1 MRHLSAFL
9 ISDFNLGNF
18 SRYLENDGESPSVT
32 VSSAPFGQVISP
44 LLEARSTDS
53 RPHFAVI
60 WSSPEHISP
69 TFARLLESDDCDFEA
84 ILFEVDEFCSAV
96 RSFCR
101 DVDLAF
107 VPTWVPTLERSG
119 SFLLGMRSPLGTSRV
134 LLEMNLRLAE
144 NLHSSANVYLLDST
158 RWMEIANARDP
169 KLWYLAKVPFA
180 NEVFL
185 AAVRDIKS
193 CLRGIWGEARK
204 IILLDLDDTLWGGL
218 VGDVGW
224 EKLRLGG
231 HDAVGE
237 AYVDFQRA
245 LKALTRR
252 GVILGIISKNEAHI
266 ALEAIDRHPEM
277 VLRRENFAGWRINRE
292 DKARNLVELV
302 DELNL
307 GLNSVV
313 FIDDSAVE
321 RARVRETL
329 PEVLVP
335 EWPSDCLLF
344 PRALAALKCFEVSAV
359 TPEDA
364 MRTKM
369 YVAERSRVELLERI
383 GSVDS
388 WLKSLAIRV
397 EVQEVGNGNLDRAL
411 QLLNKTNQMNLAT
424 RRLNELEFQDW
435 LATGARKSW
444 CFRVSDRLGDSG
456 IAGLLSIEQAG
467 ELAEIRDFLLSCRVM
482 GRKVEET
489 MLHVAIDY
497 ARSMGL
503 QEVRAKFEPTPRN
516 GPCLEFFKRAGFPA
530 REGEN
535 VFIWYA
541 KDDYPVPEAVE
552 CSKKVGREVNQRG
565 GGEDRLG

>member
-1 MRHLSAFL
+1 MRRLSAFL

-32 VSSAPFGQVISP
+32 VSSAPFGQVIP
-44 LLEARSTDS
+44 ALLEARSTDS
-53 RPHFAVI
+53 RPDFAVI

-69 TFARLLESDDCDFEA
+69 TFARLLENGDCDFEA

-119 SFLLGMRSPLGTSRV
+119 SFLLGMRSPVGTSRV

-144 NLHSSANVYLLDST
+144 SLHSSANVYLLDST
-158 RWMEIANARDP
+158 GWMETANGRPRDP

-252 GVILGIISKNEAHI
+252 GVILGIISKNEEHI

-277 VLRRENFAGWRINRE
+277 VLRREDFAGRRINRE
-292 DKARNLVELV
+292 DKARNIVELV

-321 RARVRETL
+321 RA
-329 PEVLVP
+329 
-335 EWPSDCLLF
+335 
-344 PRALAALKCFEVSAV
+344 A
-359 TPEDA
+359 
-364 MRTKM
+364 
-369 YVAERSRVELLERI
+369 RSR
-383 GSVDS
+383 
-388 WLKSLAIRV
+388 
-397 EVQEVGNGNLDRAL
+397 
-411 QLLNKTNQMNLAT
+411 
-424 RRLNELEFQDW
+424 
-435 LATGARKSW
+435 
-444 CFRVSDRLGDSG
+444 G
-456 IAGLLSIEQAG
+456 IAGGASA
-467 ELAEIRDFLLSCRVM
+467 
-482 GRKVEET
+482 
-489 MLHVAIDY
+489 
-497 ARSMGL
+497 
-503 QEVRAKFEPTPRN
+503 
-516 GPCLEFFKRAGFPA
+516 
-530 REGEN
+530 
-535 VFIWYA
+535 
-541 KDDYPVPEAVE
+541 
-552 CSKKVGREVNQRG
+552 
-565 GGEDRLG
+565 